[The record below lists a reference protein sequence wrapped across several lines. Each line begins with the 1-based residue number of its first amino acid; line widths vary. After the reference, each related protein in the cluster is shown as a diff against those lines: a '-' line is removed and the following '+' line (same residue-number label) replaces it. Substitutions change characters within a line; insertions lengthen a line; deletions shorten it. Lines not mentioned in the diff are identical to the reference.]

1 MKYDE
6 KESMDRLKRTLKFFI
21 ENPIRDNMKPE
32 DIEERCFQYCRNDCS
47 DFYVIIKDVLYRV
60 NGNMIAE
67 DAKYVLDNTDK
78 LQYVYDTMLS
88 HDTVVGD
95 IYKFLET
102 VGKPDLIDYHYM
114 KAVRNIGKLFSYDDI
129 KTELL
134 NVKER

>member
-32 DIEERCFQYCRNDCS
+32 DIEERCFQYGRNDCS

-60 NGNMIAE
+60 NGNMDAE
-67 DAKYVLDNTDK
+67 DANYVLGNIDK

-102 VGKPDLIDYHYM
+102 IGKPDLIDYHYM
-114 KAVRNIGKLFSYDDI
+114 KAVREIGKQFEKKDI
-129 KTELL
+129 EMRLL
-134 NVKER
+134 RG